1 MIANKLKPGDEIRVI
16 APSRN
21 LTEVWHVAHHHAV
34 DFWHKEGFNL
44 TFSKNSCEIG
54 KFHSSS
60 IASRVEDIHEAF
72 CDPNVKMI
80 ITCLG
85 GFNTNQLL
93 RHLDYDLIAKN
104 PKILCGYSDI
114 TALHNAIYAKTGISA
129 LLDLTEKLSTQDKH
143 LRIALSRMDLLPL
156 CPLKLL

>member
-60 IASRVEDIHEAF
+60 LTIPTPFNEKLERCAF
-72 CDPNVKMI
+72 CIKIGLYFHKSRLVSTSRLFNVM
-80 ITCLG
+80 
-85 GFNTNQLL
+85 N
-93 RHLDYDLIAKN
+93 
-104 PKILCGYSDI
+104 
-114 TALHNAIYAKTGISA
+114 
-129 LLDLTEKLSTQDKH
+129 H
-143 LRIALSRMDLLPL
+143 LRDLCNNVLGVKN
-156 CPLKLL
+156 CFAI